1 MVIIDLESQLQKEKE
16 KTEQSQDQIQTLKK
30 QMAKLKKRIDEQEQ
44 Q

>member
-16 KTEQSQDQIQTLKK
+16 KTEQGQDQIQTLKK

-44 Q
+44 